1 MSTVVALG
9 HFCEVHGPRLVFYTI
24 RNINEPQFVSQCPDL
39 KFCSGCKAP
48 LLEGYISTVQ
58 TVQSTAPD
66 PPSPSRAVSRDGD
79 RHSQHHHHHTHRV
92 DDDDDNDE
100 DDSPIV
106 TNSHSAPGGFSSS
119 KGLRPSSSSQHLTSI
134 ANTTASG
141 GYVSRGTSTN
151 NCSVIDCDTNTNTI
165 STRDRERSGGGV
177 GTSSSTGHRDHHRDR
192 EGAPPS
198 STSRTAT
205 TATEPSAGTKY
216 YCSHSNYDHSH
227 LSHLQTCI
235 SRTLSC
241 ELSPS
246 NSVAFTSSD
255 IWVIGTAF
263 SLKDSQARGFHRR
276 YCLIFTFLPEV
287 PQCCRDPDAALDQ
300 DTEYGGSGGTS
311 KRGGGSGAPGSG
323 RGGSTKGHH
332 HQQSKAS
339 KKVHKGG
346 GRTVPPIPANQL
358 THHQHR
364 QGQGC
369 STRDDFYSDGD
380 CKGYTGYYGGGY
392 PSLVPYYDYI
402 TEEFYNIAKNLQS
415 ECDKVYFKEQS
426 ISPQR
431 ALRLSTFL
439 DGSIPG
445 SSLSAG
451 ASSSLGGH
459 GRSKIFTRS
468 HSTGARSLPLLT
480 ANPHVFLDL
489 HEKFAKILHHVDL

>member
-66 PPSPSRAVSRDGD
+66 PPPPPKQRPSDGD
-79 RHSQHHHHHTHRV
+79 H
-92 DDDDDNDE
+92 E
-100 DDSPIV
+100 DGSPVVI
-106 TNSHSAPGGFSSS
+106 NSHSAPSGFSGS
-119 KGLRPSSSSQHLTSI
+119 KGLRASTSSQQLSSI
-134 ANTTASG
+134 ASTSASG
-141 GYVSRGTSTN
+141 GFVSRGTSTN
-151 NCSVIDCDTNTNTI
+151 NCV
-165 STRDRERSGGGV
+165 GV
-177 GTSSSTGHRDHHRDR
+177 TSSST
-192 EGAPPS
+192 
-198 STSRTAT
+198 TA
-205 TATEPSAGTKY
+205 PSAGTKY

-287 PQCCRDPDAALDQ
+287 PQCCRDPDTVDQ
-300 DTEYGGSGGTS
+300 ESEYGNGGKGNS
-311 KRGGGSGAPGSG
+311 KS
-323 RGGSTKGHH
+323 
-332 HQQSKAS
+332 S
-339 KKVHKGG
+339 KKGKG
-346 GRTVPPIPANQL
+346 RMPPP
-358 THHQHR
+358 HHQHR
-364 QGQGC
+364 QGC
-369 STRDDFYSDGD
+369 SSRDDYYSDGD
-380 CKGYTGYYGGGY
+380 LKGYTSYYGGY

-402 TEEFYNIAKNLQS
+402 TEEFYNIARNLQS

-426 ISPQR
+426 ISPSR

-439 DGSIPG
+439 DGSVPG

-459 GRSKIFTRS
+459 GKSSSKVFTRS

>member
-66 PPSPSRAVSRDGD
+66 PPSPSRFPRDGD
-79 RHSQHHHHHTHRV
+79 HHHHQ
-92 DDDDDNDE
+92 DDQE
-100 DDSPIV
+100 DSPLV
-106 TNSHSAPGGFSSS
+106 SNSHSAPGGFSSS
-119 KGLRPSSSSQHLTSI
+119 HRLRVSSSSQHLSSI

-141 GYVSRGTSTN
+141 GFVSRGTSTN
-151 NCSVIDCDTNTNTI
+151 NCTGVDCDTRG
-165 STRDRERSGGGV
+165 RDTSCERGRSSSGGG
-177 GTSSSTGHRDHHRDR
+177 GG
-192 EGAPPS
+192 GAA
-198 STSRTAT
+198 STSRS
-205 TATEPSAGTKY
+205 ATEPSAGTKY

-287 PQCCRDPDAALDQ
+287 PQCCRDPDVVVDQQQQQDSQYGAA
-300 DTEYGGSGGTS
+300 GGSS
-311 KRGGGSGAPGSG
+311 KHAASSSSRSA
-323 RGGSTKGHH
+323 STKVNPKSLKKGSKGRMTPNPAQHP
-332 HQQSKAS
+332 QQ
-339 KKVHKGG
+339 
-346 GRTVPPIPANQL
+346 L
-358 THHQHR
+358 QHR
-364 QGQGC
+364 QGC
-369 STRDDFYSDGD
+369 SSGRDDYYSDGD
-380 CKGYTGYYGGGY
+380 CKGYTSYYGGGY

-402 TEEFYNIAKNLQS
+402 TEEFYNIAKNLQG

-431 ALRLSTFL
+431 ALRLSAFL
-439 DGSIPG
+439 DGSVPG

-459 GRSKIFTRS
+459 GRSKVFTRS

>member
-79 RHSQHHHHHTHRV
+79 RHSQHHHHSHHQHQV
-92 DDDDDNDE
+92 DDDDDHDGD

-119 KGLRPSSSSQHLTSI
+119 RSLKPSSSSQHLTSI
-134 ANTTASG
+134 ASTTASG

-151 NCSVIDCDTNTNTI
+151 NCTGIDCDTNTI
-165 STRDRERSGGGV
+165 SSRDRERSGGG
-177 GTSSSTGHRDHHRDR
+177 TSTGHRDHHQHR

-198 STSRTAT
+198 STGSRPA

-300 DTEYGGSGGTS
+300 ETEYGGGGTS
-311 KRGGGSGAPGSG
+311 KRGGGAPSSS

-332 HQQSKAS
+332 HQQSSKAS
-339 KKVHKGG
+339 KKGYKGAG
-346 GRTVPPIPANQL
+346 SRVPPIPASQL
-358 THHQHR
+358 THR
-364 QGQGC
+364 QGC
-369 STRDDFYSDGD
+369 SSRDDFYSDGD

>member
-1 MSTVVALG
+1 MT
-9 HFCEVHGPRLVFYTI
+9 
-24 RNINEPQFVSQCPDL
+24 
-39 KFCSGCKAP
+39 
-48 LLEGYISTVQ
+48 
-58 TVQSTAPD
+58 
-66 PPSPSRAVSRDGD
+66 
-79 RHSQHHHHHTHRV
+79 
-92 DDDDDNDE
+92 
-100 DDSPIV
+100 
-106 TNSHSAPGGFSSS
+106 
-119 KGLRPSSSSQHLTSI
+119 
-134 ANTTASG
+134 G

-151 NCSVIDCDTNTNTI
+151 NCTGVSGA
-165 STRDRERSGGGV
+165 EGGG
-177 GTSSSTGHRDHHRDR
+177 GGSSSAAAATAAAAGPSSSST
-192 EGAPPS
+192 A
-198 STSRTAT
+198 
-205 TATEPSAGTKY
+205 PSAGTKY

-287 PQCCRDPDAALDQ
+287 PQCCRDPDTLDQ
-300 DTEYGGSGGTS
+300 ETDCADRESRE
-311 KRGGGSGAPGSG
+311 RGGGSSRHGHSHPPHHSSSK
-323 RGGSTKGHH
+323 GGSS
-332 HQQSKAS
+332 SKSS
-339 KKVHKGG
+339 KKGKG
-346 GRTVPPIPANQL
+346 RMPPQPP
-358 THHQHR
+358 HHPHPHHR
-364 QGQGC
+364 QGC
-369 STRDDFYSDGD
+369 SNRDDYYSDGD
-380 CKGYTGYYGGGY
+380 CKGYGSYYGGY
-392 PSLVPYYDYI
+392 PSLVPFYDYI

-439 DGSIPG
+439 DGSVPG
-445 SSLSAG
+445 SSLAAG
-451 ASSSLGGH
+451 GSSSLGGH
-459 GRSKIFTRS
+459 GKSSKVFTRS